1 MSASSLA
8 TTLLWVIIAI
18 VVIILIFIIAERL
31 ISHLVI
37 APMAYGQEQG
47 EDIVVNKTVT
57 TDNDTTITI
66 TCTENMKGLVE
77 SCG

>member
-37 APMAYGQEQG
+37 APMAYGQG
-47 EDIVVNKTVT
+47 EDIVVNKTT
-57 TDNDTTITI
+57 TVDNDTTITI
-66 TCTENMKGLVE
+66 TCTENLKGLIE